1 MNATER
7 KEWKLK
13 NIDINS
19 IDNIKTQESQKVD
32 KQLIKDDFPEL
43 VGPMI
48 DILNP
53 SLIFSEFSPLSIIS
67 LILSFKVCL
76 LAS

>member
-32 KQLIKDDFPEL
+32 KQISDADLKNPKSNKNQKLKNIDQQKLKIKNDP
-43 VGPMI
+43 
-48 DILNP
+48 
-53 SLIFSEFSPLSIIS
+53 
-67 LILSFKVCL
+67 
-76 LAS
+76 

>member
-19 IDNIKTQESQKVD
+19 IDNIKTQESQKAD
-32 KQLIKDDFPEL
+32 KQISDADLKNPKSNKNQKLKNIDQQNLKIKND
-43 VGPMI
+43 
-48 DILNP
+48 
-53 SLIFSEFSPLSIIS
+53 S
-67 LILSFKVCL
+67 
-76 LAS
+76 

>member
-32 KQLIKDDFPEL
+32 KQISDADLKNPKSNKNQKLKNIDQQNLKIKND
-43 VGPMI
+43 
-48 DILNP
+48 
-53 SLIFSEFSPLSIIS
+53 S
-67 LILSFKVCL
+67 
-76 LAS
+76 

>member
-19 IDNIKTQESQKVD
+19 IDNIKTQESQKAD
-32 KQLIKDDFPEL
+32 IQISDADLKNPKSNKNQKLKNIDQQNLKIKND
-43 VGPMI
+43 
-48 DILNP
+48 
-53 SLIFSEFSPLSIIS
+53 S
-67 LILSFKVCL
+67 
-76 LAS
+76 

>member
-19 IDNIKTQESQKVD
+19 IDNIKTQESQKVE
-32 KQLIKDDFPEL
+32 KQISDADLK
-43 VGPMI
+43 
-48 DILNP
+48 NP
-53 SLIFSEFSPLSIIS
+53 KSN
-67 LILSFKVCL
+67 KN
-76 LAS
+76 

>member
-19 IDNIKTQESQKVD
+19 IDNIKTQESQNVD
-32 KQLIKDDFPEL
+32 KQIIDADLKNPKSNKNQKLKNIDQQNLKIKND
-43 VGPMI
+43 
-48 DILNP
+48 
-53 SLIFSEFSPLSIIS
+53 S
-67 LILSFKVCL
+67 
-76 LAS
+76 

>member
-19 IDNIKTQESQKVD
+19 IDKIKTQESQKVD
-32 KQLIKDDFPEL
+32 KQISDADLKNPKSNKNQKLKNIDQQNLKIKND
-43 VGPMI
+43 
-48 DILNP
+48 
-53 SLIFSEFSPLSIIS
+53 S
-67 LILSFKVCL
+67 
-76 LAS
+76 

>member
-19 IDNIKTQESQKVD
+19 IDNIKTQESQKAD
-32 KQLIKDDFPEL
+32 KQISDADLKNPKSNKNQKLKNIDQQYLKIKND
-43 VGPMI
+43 
-48 DILNP
+48 
-53 SLIFSEFSPLSIIS
+53 S
-67 LILSFKVCL
+67 
-76 LAS
+76 

>member
-32 KQLIKDDFPEL
+32 KQI
-43 VGPMI
+43 
-48 DILNP
+48 
-53 SLIFSEFSPLSIIS
+53 IFCEAKFFLSN
-67 LILSFKVCL
+67 
-76 LAS
+76 